1 MNERPPQIEKQKI
14 WPWPMSCSW
23 KFTFSAARSVDFG
36 STRQKIAAI
45 FLCNR
50 RRLVHQSSSKIKR
63 SVSFHRK
70 PGGEYLTRSI
80 YGCTVSCKSKRLTIS
95 FYKLNYIHYLTPWI
109 IWRPVEDETSEES
122 CFVFQWASTSIVE
135 TPTRLER
142 MLLITELKIILI
154 RHWTRAIAWFNRVK
168 HPNFKCK

>member
-1 MNERPPQIEKQKI
+1 MCHCVAARVCLMNERPPQIEKQKI
-14 WPWPMSCSW
+14 WPWPMLSSW

-80 YGCTVSCKSKRLTIS
+80 YGCTVSCKSKRLTVS
-95 FYKLNYIHYLTPWI
+95 FYKFNYIHYLTPWI
-109 IWRPVEDETSEES
+109 IWRPVEDETSEKYLVLCS
-122 CFVFQWASTSIVE
+122 SGL
-135 TPTRLER
+135 RLELWKR
-142 MLLITELKIILI
+142 PLDSSVC
-154 RHWTRAIAWFNRVK
+154 F
-168 HPNFKCK
+168 